1 MAQVYTQVKEK
12 IGDRTLEL
20 STGKLAGLAQ
30 GSVTAQYG
38 ETVVLTTACISPEPK
53 EAAEFFPM
61 QVEYEERF
69 YAAGKI
75 AGSRFIKRENR
86 PPDSAVLA
94 ARMVDRPLRPLF
106 PKNYRND
113 LQIIVTVLSVDL
125 ENDPDIIAINAA
137 SAALLSTT
145 APFAGP
151 VGAVR
156 VGIDELGN
164 FIINPTH
171 SQRDKSPL
179 DLVVAGTKERINMI
193 EAAAKEVKEEVFLQ
207 AIEFAIPYI
216 QQTIAL
222 QEKLAEKIAAGKVYP
237 QDTQKELY
245 EEISKVAGK
254 RIAKLLREA
263 DKKLREENLA
273 KFETEILQSFEGNY
287 KQVDIKSAFQTLI
300 EKEVRRLILEE
311 NLRPDGRKLDEIREI
326 QIEVGLLP
334 RTHGSALFTRG
345 QTQVLTI
352 ATLGAPG
359 EEQIIETMEEEFK
372 KRFMHHYNFPPYSTG
387 EIRPMKGASR
397 REIGHGALAE
407 KALEP
412 VLPPQ
417 ETFPYTIRLVSETLS
432 SNGSSSM
439 ASVCGS
445 SLALMD
451 AGVPISAPVAGIA
464 MGLVTDEKAETT
476 NYKILT
482 DIQGIEDFGGDMDF
496 KIAGTKEGITAIQ
509 LDTKISGLTLS
520 MIEET
525 FTQARKARLEILEK
539 MQAVLP
545 APRKELSPYAPRITT
560 IKIDPSK
567 IGLVIG
573 PGGKTINQIIEAAG
587 GRELV
592 AVDIE
597 SDGTVMVSSNKP
609 ESTKTAIAL
618 IENLTKEIKVGEVYT
633 GPVTQIVRDRKTGKE
648 IGAIVKITPYHD
660 GMVHI
665 SELANYHVPNVHSI
679 VKVGDRV
686 RVQVVDVDKE
696 RGRISLSLKRL
707 NDH

>member
-1 MAQVYTQVKEK
+1 MTQNYTQAAEK
-12 IGDRTLEL
+12 IGDRILEL
-20 STGKLAGLAQ
+20 STGKLATLAN
-30 GSVTAQYG
+30 SAITAQYG
-38 ETVVLTTACISPEPK
+38 ETVVLTTACVSPEPK
-53 EAAEFFPM
+53 EGAEFFPM

-75 AGSRFIKRENR
+75 AGSRFIKRESR

-113 LQIIVTVLSVDL
+113 LQIIVTVLSADL
-125 ENDPDIIAINAA
+125 ENDPDVLAINAA
-137 SAALLSTT
+137 SAALLITA

-156 VGIDELGN
+156 VGIDESGH

-171 SQRDKSPL
+171 SQRERSPL

-193 EAAAKEVKEEVFLQ
+193 EAAAKEVKEGVLLR

-216 QQTIAL
+216 HKSIEL
-222 QEKLAEKIAAGKVYP
+222 QERLAEKISASKIYP
-237 QDTQKELY
+237 QDSQKELY
-245 EEISKVAGK
+245 EEISKVAGQK
-254 RIAKLLREA
+254 IAKLLKEA

-273 KFETEILQSFEGNY
+273 KFEAEILQSFEGNY
-287 KQVDIKSAFQTLI
+287 KQVDIKSAFQALI

-326 QIEVGLLP
+326 YIEVGLLP

-387 EIRPMKGASR
+387 EIRPIKGASR

-417 ETFPYTIRLVSETLS
+417 ENFPYTIRLVSETLS

-476 NYKILT
+476 HYKILT

-520 MIEET
+520 MIKET
-525 FTQARKARLEILEK
+525 FDQARKARLEILEK

-592 AVDIE
+592 AIDIE
-597 SDGTVMVSSNKP
+597 SDGTVMVSSHKP

-633 GPVTQIVRDRKTGKE
+633 GPVTQIIRDRKTGKE
-648 IGAIVKITPYHD
+648 IGAIVKITPYHE

-665 SELANYHVPNVHSI
+665 SELANYRVPNVHSI